1 MRKLNLILAAL
12 IAFTCMITKA
22 QAQTAATSPFTGKW
36 DVLAKGV
43 PGGDTHIFFTITEQD
58 GKLSGTIQDLE
69 TKKENP
75 LTKVEKDDK
84 GIVLYFTAQ
93 NYDVTVNLQKKDD
106 DHLTGNM
113 LGMFDC
119 TGERVKQ

>member
-1 MRKLNLILAAL
+1 MKKFNLILVSL
-12 IAFTCMITKA
+12 IAFVFICAKT
-22 QAQTAATSPFTGKW
+22 QAQTAATNYFAGKW
-36 DVLAKGV
+36 DVLAKGL
-43 PGGDTHIFFTITEQD
+43 PSGDTHLFFTITEQD
-58 GKLSGTIQDLE
+58 GKLSGTLQDPE

-106 DHLTGNM
+106 DHVTGSLM
-113 LGMFDC
+113 SMFEC